1 MRKILNGVFSCFV
14 YFMNTIEIRNLSKIF
29 KGNIKAVN
37 NISFD
42 VENDIIF
49 GFLGP
54 NGAGK
59 TTTIKMLTGLI
70 QPTEGTANIQGK
82 DIRTQIVEIKKIIGI
97 VTESSNL
104 YDELSVFDNL
114 RFVGQ
119 LYGVSHIRLEKRITE
134 LLKRFDLESK
144 RKAKFFTLSKGMK
157 RKINIAAALI
167 HSPQILFLDEP
178 TTGLD
183 VLSARNLRSMIK
195 ELKTL
200 GVTIF
205 LTTHYIE
212 EAEQLCDR
220 VAIIVNG
227 TIKTVDTPRNLIK
240 ITNSKNLEE
249 AFIEIT
255 GMEEEIMLIEKE
267 GKR

>member
-1 MRKILNGVFSCFV
+1 MKKENIIDVQNLTKQYKDIL
-14 YFMNTIEIRNLSKIF
+14 
-29 KGNIKAVN
+29 AVN
-37 NISFD
+37 HINFT
-42 VENDIIF
+42 VRPAEIF

-70 QPTEGTANIQGK
+70 QPTEGTATIQEK
-82 DIRTQIVEIKKIIGI
+82 DIRTQIVEIKKIIGV
-97 VTESSNL
+97 VTENSNL

-114 RFVGQ
+114 QFVGQ
-119 LYGVSHIRLEKRITE
+119 LYGVPRLDREKRIGE
-134 LLKRFDLESK
+134 LLKRFDLEIK
-144 RKAKFFTLSKGMK
+144 KDTKFATLSKGMK
-157 RKINIAAALI
+157 RKMTIAAALI
-167 HSPQILFLDEP
+167 HSPLIVFLDEP

-183 VLSARNLRSMIK
+183 VLSGRILRAMIK
-195 ELKTL
+195 ELKAL

-220 VAIIVNG
+220 VAILVNG
-227 TIKTVDTPRNLIK
+227 TIKTVDTPKNLMAK
-240 ITNSKNLEE
+240 TNSKNLEE

-255 GMEEEIMLIEKE
+255 GLKEEIMLVEKE
-267 GKR
+267 GKKINV

>member
-1 MRKILNGVFSCFV
+1 MGSD
-14 YFMNTIEIRNLSKIF
+14 TIIEVSDLTKFYRDF
-29 KGNIKAVN
+29 PAVN
-37 NISFD
+37 HISFE
-42 VENDIIF
+42 VKRGEIF

-59 TTTIKMLTGLI
+59 TTTIKILTGLI
-70 QPTEGTANIQGK
+70 QPTEGTATIHGK
-82 DIRTQIVEIKKIIGI
+82 DIRTHIVEIKKTIGV
-97 VTESSNL
+97 VTEDSNL

-119 LYGVSHIRLEKRITE
+119 LYGVSQGEREKRIGE

-144 RKAKFFTLSKGMK
+144 GKAKFATLSKGMK
-157 RKINIAAALI
+157 RKVTIAAALI
-167 HSPQILFLDEP
+167 HSPQVLFLDEP

-183 VLSARNLRSMIK
+183 VLSGRILRSMIK
-195 ELKTL
+195 ELKAL

-220 VAIIVNG
+220 VAILVNG
-227 TIKTVDTPRNLIK
+227 TIKTVDTPKNLIAA
-240 ITNSKNLEE
+240 TNSKNLEE

-255 GMEEEIMLIEKE
+255 GLKEEIMLVEKE
-267 GKR
+267 RKR

>member
-1 MRKILNGVFSCFV
+1 MGSDFIIDVSDLTKIYRDFP
-14 YFMNTIEIRNLSKIF
+14 
-29 KGNIKAVN
+29 AVN
-37 NISFD
+37 HLNFK
-42 VENDIIF
+42 VKRGEIF

-70 QPTEGTANIQGK
+70 KPTKGTATIQGK
-82 DIRTQIVEIKKIIGI
+82 DIRTQIVKIKKTIGV
-97 VTESSNL
+97 VTEDSNL
-104 YDELSVFDNL
+104 YNELSVFDNL
-114 RFVGQ
+114 QFVGQ
-119 LYGVSHIRLEKRITE
+119 LYGVPKSNLKKRIDE

-144 RKAKFFTLSKGMK
+144 REAKFAKLSKGMK
-157 RKINIAAALI
+157 TKVIIAAALI
-167 HSPQILFLDEP
+167 HSPQVVFLDEP

-183 VLSARNLRSMIK
+183 VLSARILRALIK
-195 ELKTL
+195 ELKAL

-227 TIKTVDTPRNLIK
+227 TLKTVDTPQNLIAR
-240 ITNSKNLEE
+240 TDSKNLEE

-255 GMEEEIMLIEKE
+255 GLKEEIMLVEKE

>member
-1 MRKILNGVFSCFV
+1 MGSDSIMEVFDLTKF
-14 YFMNTIEIRNLSKIF
+14 YRDFP
-29 KGNIKAVN
+29 AVN
-37 NISFD
+37 HINFK
-42 VENDIIF
+42 VKRGEIF

-70 QPTEGTANIQGK
+70 QPTEGTATIQGK
-82 DIRTQIVEIKKIIGI
+82 DIRTQIVEIKKTIGV
-97 VTESSNL
+97 VTEDSNL

-119 LYGVSHIRLEKRITE
+119 LYSVPQSDREKRIGE
-134 LLKRFDLESK
+134 LLKRFNLETK
-144 RKAKFFTLSKGMK
+144 GEAKFATLSKGMK
-157 RKINIAAALI
+157 RKVTIIAALI
-167 HSPQILFLDEP
+167 HSPRVVFLDEP

-183 VLSARNLRSMIK
+183 VLSARILRAMVK
-195 ELKTL
+195 EMKAL

-220 VAIIVNG
+220 VAILVNG
-227 TIKTVDTPRNLIK
+227 TIKTVDTPGNLLIT
-240 ITNSKNLEE
+240 TNSKNLEE

-255 GMEEEIMLIEKE
+255 GLKEEIMLVEKE

>member
-1 MRKILNGVFSCFV
+1 MGSD
-14 YFMNTIEIRNLSKIF
+14 TIIEVSDLTKFYRDF
-29 KGNIKAVN
+29 PAVN
-37 NISFD
+37 HISFKVKRGD
-42 VENDIIF
+42 IF

-70 QPTEGTANIQGK
+70 QPTEGTATIQGK
-82 DIRTQIVEIKKIIGI
+82 DIRTHIVEIKKTIGV
-97 VTESSNL
+97 VTENSNL

-119 LYGVSHIRLEKRITE
+119 LYGVSKYDREKRIGE
-134 LLKRFDLESK
+134 LLKKFDLESK
-144 RKAKFFTLSKGMK
+144 REAKFATLSKGMK
-157 RKINIAAALI
+157 RKVTIVAALI
-167 HSPQILFLDEP
+167 HCPQVIFLDEP
-178 TTGLD
+178 STGLD
-183 VLSARNLRSMIK
+183 VLSARILRAMIK
-195 ELKTL
+195 ELKAL

-220 VAIIVNG
+220 VAILVNG
-227 TIKTVDTPRNLIK
+227 TIKTVDTPENLITT
-240 ITNSKNLEE
+240 TNSKNLEE

-255 GMEEEIMLIEKE
+255 GLKEEIMLVEKE

>member
-1 MRKILNGVFSCFV
+1 MGSDSI
-14 YFMNTIEIRNLSKIF
+14 IEVSDLTKFYRDF
-29 KGNIKAVN
+29 PAVN
-37 NISFD
+37 HISFE
-42 VENDIIF
+42 VKRGEIF

-59 TTTIKMLTGLI
+59 TTTIKILTGLI
-70 QPTEGTANIQGK
+70 QPTEGTATIQGK
-82 DIRTQIVEIKKIIGI
+82 DIRTQIVEIKKTIGV
-97 VTESSNL
+97 VTEDSNL
-104 YDELSVFDNL
+104 YDELSVLDNL

-119 LYGVSHIRLEKRITE
+119 LYSVSEKDREKQIGE

-144 RKAKFFTLSKGMK
+144 REAKFATLSKGMK
-157 RKINIAAALI
+157 RKVTIAAALI
-167 HSPQILFLDEP
+167 HSPQVVFLDEP

-183 VLSARNLRSMIK
+183 VLSARILRALIK
-195 ELKTL
+195 ELKAL

-205 LTTHYIE
+205 LTTHYIG

-220 VAIIVNG
+220 VAILVNG
-227 TIKTVDTPRNLIK
+227 TIKTVETPENLIATTK
-240 ITNSKNLEE
+240 TKNLEE

-255 GMEEEIMLIEKE
+255 GLKEEIMLVEKE

>member
-1 MRKILNGVFSCFV
+1 MGND
-14 YFMNTIEIRNLSKIF
+14 TIIEVSDLTKFYRDLP
-29 KGNIKAVN
+29 AVN
-37 NISFD
+37 HVSFK
-42 VENDIIF
+42 VKQGEIF

-59 TTTIKMLTGLI
+59 TTTIKILTGLI
-70 QPTEGTANIQGK
+70 QPTEGTATIQGK
-82 DIRTQIVEIKKIIGI
+82 DIRTQIVEIKKTIGV
-97 VTESSNL
+97 VTEDSNL

-119 LYGVSHIRLEKRITE
+119 LYSVSRLDREKRIEE

-144 RKAKFFTLSKGMK
+144 REAKFATLSKGMK
-157 RKINIAAALI
+157 RKVIIAAALI
-167 HSPQILFLDEP
+167 HSPQIVFLDEP
-178 TTGLD
+178 STGLD
-183 VLSARNLRSMIK
+183 VLSARILRAMIK

-220 VAIIVNG
+220 VAILVKG
-227 TIKTVDTPRNLIK
+227 AIKTVDTPKNLIAT
-240 ITNSKNLEE
+240 TNSKNLEE

-255 GMEEEIMLIEKE
+255 GLKEEIMLVEKE

>member
-1 MRKILNGVFSCFV
+1 MMKNAIITISNLTKI
-14 YFMNTIEIRNLSKIF
+14 YK
-29 KGNIKAVN
+29 NISAVN
-37 NISFD
+37 HITFD
-42 VENDIIF
+42 VKQGEIF

-70 QPTEGTANIQGK
+70 QPTEGTATIQGK
-82 DIRTQIVEIKKIIGI
+82 DIRTQIVQIKKIIGV
-97 VTESSNL
+97 VTEDSNM
-104 YDELSVFDNL
+104 YDELSVLDNL

-119 LYGVSHIRLEKRITE
+119 LYGVSKVDREKRIRE
-134 LLKRFDLESK
+134 LLNRFDLESK
-144 RKAKFFTLSKGMK
+144 GEAKFATLSKGMK
-157 RKINIAAALI
+157 RKVTIAAALI
-167 HSPQILFLDEP
+167 HSPQVVFLDEP

-183 VLSARNLRSMIK
+183 VLSARILRSMIK
-195 ELKTL
+195 ELKAL

-220 VAIIVNG
+220 VAILVNG
-227 TIKTVDTPRNLIK
+227 AIKTVDTPRNLIAT
-240 ITNSKNLEE
+240 TNSKYLEE

-255 GMEEEIMLIEKE
+255 GLKEEIMLVEKE